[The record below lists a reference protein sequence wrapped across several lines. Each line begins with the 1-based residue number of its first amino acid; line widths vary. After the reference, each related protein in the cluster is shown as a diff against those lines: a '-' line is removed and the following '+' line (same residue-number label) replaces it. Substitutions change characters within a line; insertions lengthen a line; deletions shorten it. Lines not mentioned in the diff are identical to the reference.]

1 MQVKITSGSKCEENI
16 NILCVPEGEDDQT
29 SDNEDCSK
37 HNEDVVTGVTPPSI
51 VEHLR
56 RLIEGNTEMSF
67 IRETNTTKTTSV
79 DSSTRWQCIISVLPS
94 DIKAPGIKCRRH
106 RKFS

>member
-1 MQVKITSGSKCEENI
+1 MKTLQNHQKSVEEEVAKEGFIDGHWI
-16 NILCVPEGEDDQT
+16 NPRAVNNAEGEDDQT

-56 RLIEGNTEMSF
+56 RLKKVI
-67 IRETNTTKTTSV
+67 
-79 DSSTRWQCIISVLPS
+79 
-94 DIKAPGIKCRRH
+94 
-106 RKFS
+106 